1 LLAPAG
7 RLEGC
12 SLGAWV
18 EPRSDIRL
26 GEDRQAV
33 AHAGQ
38 VGALARGERVEVV
51 MGEFG
56 LAGSEGPAEQL
67 EALGIQLGDQLAE
80 TDLPPRRPQCPDRVP
95 EVG

>member
-1 LLAPAG
+1 
-7 RLEGC
+7 
-12 SLGAWV
+12 
-18 EPRSDIRL
+18 
-26 GEDRQAV
+26 
-33 AHAGQ
+33 
-38 VGALARGERVEVV
+38 